1 MFRRPRDPMSG
12 RRAEHR
18 RVAAT
23 SAAGRVTWISQTFP
37 RRAAVMAAAIFMLP
51 AAAALTA
58 PAPAAADPALG
69 VSYPAPQLEAQA
81 NWRGTCPP
89 SWKPLQVGPPF
100 VPAPAAGLMCSNYGA
115 QLSETDGALRVVVWK
130 SVSRSV
136 FVPQLQGP
144 YWSLPEGAGQWAATI
159 RATGSPR
166 FIELDLPVRSQDG
179 QDERRLRM
187 SLDATAAPVKLPS
200 GYARDMWAWG
210 PCPIPELAEL
220 WPDGCPTAPSQPS
233 EAGGFFFLYTGSR
246 SYWPA
251 EAVGSLDGESF
262 GPASITEVRT
272 ATGTLMCGGK
282 GELFEI
288 VCLTPENWGFG
299 EMPTEP

>member
-1 MFRRPRDPMSG
+1 VG
-12 RRAEHR
+12 GHR
-18 RVAAT
+18 
-23 SAAGRVTWISQTFP
+23 
-37 RRAAVMAAAIFMLP
+37 
-51 AAAALTA
+51 
-58 PAPAAADPALG
+58 
-69 VSYPAPQLEAQA
+69 
-81 NWRGTCPP
+81 
-89 SWKPLQVGPPF
+89 
-100 VPAPAAGLMCSNYGA
+100 
-115 QLSETDGALRVVVWK
+115 
-130 SVSRSV
+130 
-136 FVPQLQGP
+136 
-144 YWSLPEGAGQWAATI
+144 
-159 RATGSPR
+159 TGIASPR

-262 GPASITEVRT
+262 GPASIAEVRR

-288 VCLTPENWGFG
+288 VCPTPENWGFG